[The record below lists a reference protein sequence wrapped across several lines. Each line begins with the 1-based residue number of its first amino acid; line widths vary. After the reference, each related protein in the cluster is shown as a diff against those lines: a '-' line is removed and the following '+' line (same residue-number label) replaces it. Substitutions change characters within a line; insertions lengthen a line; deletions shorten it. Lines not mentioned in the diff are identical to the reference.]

1 MLSPKKSLL
10 AFALIAALAV
20 FAGGALAAN
29 TETRATP
36 SCVRTGR
43 R

>member
-1 MLSPKKSLL
+1 MLSLKKSLL
-10 AFALIAALAV
+10 ALALIAALAV

-29 TETRATP
+29 GG